1 MVVML
6 DWSLPLAIATF
17 SLAGAAFWAIWQTR
31 GIQKSE
37 KRQRLLSE
45 IIEWA
50 IDITKCGSSLGI
62 PITPIENVRHL
73 KRVSLANLLLQYQ
86 LVNLRS
92 KYVREIALVFGEDL
106 ADSVTIVANKLS
118 KVVDVIY
125 ARIKDLDDKD
135 IEEELSKS
143 ETSIL
148 EDAKSVMVKATQI
161 KTKGIG

>member
-135 IEEELSKS
+135 IEEELSES